1 MIEPTTQPRRRK
13 HRRLRKGQRAKQR
26 QVDRV
31 GGRRY
36 RKARRQLEKC
46 GPTRNVAVQVQPEPL
61 RNRTSDVNN
70 SAAEVATLLSERQQ
84 LRTELAN
91 ARDRIDLLELQTS
104 CNFSAAQIQKIESAC
119 GVKRVTAEALASGAC
134 EYATSSDEELVATEE
149 EDSVQPYT
157 AAVPAATIPPAT
169 VIQDAAVAEA
179 SPPEDSATPEEK
191 DKPQS
196 KTQKRK
202 ELRRQ
207 ELAQRAAA
215 EAHAKMQRIPWIQR
229 QTETQLLFVFAMT
242 IIGIFLIVVGIVYVL
257 NMYMHM
263 SEDTRNF
270 FRQFSLYNSQST

>member
-1 MIEPTTQPRRRK
+1 MAEPTTQPRRRK

-46 GPTRNVAVQVQPEPL
+46 GPTRDVAVQVQLEPI

-104 CNFSAAQIQKIESAC
+104 CNFSATQIQKIESAC

-134 EYATSSDEELVATEE
+134 KYATSSDEELVATEE

-157 AAVPAATIPPAT
+157 AAVPATTIPPPT
-169 VIQDAAVAEA
+169 MKQDAAAAEA
-179 SPPEDSATPEEK
+179 SPPEEK

-215 EAHAKMQRIPWIQR
+215 EAHAKMQRIPWIRIHDPHLFQHI
-229 QTETQLLFVFAMT
+229 LLP
-242 IIGIFLIVVGIVYVL
+242 
-257 NMYMHM
+257 
-263 SEDTRNF
+263 
-270 FRQFSLYNSQST
+270 SQWT